1 MSQSSTDHYR
11 NPLKYQG
18 QDYRFVPTYLRK
30 RDPIAPQNASPDI
43 KPPEQQGY
51 YVVNSL
57 WTNTTNSNV
66 WMLVGITNNLGDWR
80 LISSG
85 AGTFDR
91 ILTPDGHLVPP
102 VAGTFTFDSPNNTIT
117 ISGNIATG
125 TISFDALPV
134 LDQLFFDLDLGD
146 TPVHPQNQHLILTS
160 SDSSIDI
167 EGTFPNIIDL
177 RTATIGTFTGLISGG
192 DGQNVDPDPVTHRI
206 ALQSPDGT
214 VGITKDGGDPNAIDF
229 TALPAIQN
237 HLKLRIN
244 GATDVS
250 PTATDP
256 SKFLFTASGGIT
268 LTNPIANTI
277 NFDGGGGGGGGATQ
291 FTADTGTAVPAA
303 GNINVFRTVPFQA
316 STSASGSTIKIKAP
330 NCALFIVDAD
340 ADYGTHTTIQ
350 SAITAASLIAGPHVV
365 FIRPGTYTEDL
376 VMQNNV
382 NLSAFTSDQNSPT
395 VTIKGKITLAA
406 GAACSIQSM
415 TLMDNGSNVIELTG
429 DGKMI
434 TLIDSVVYSSSAD
447 TVVINGASS
456 IILERC
462 TTFLQA
468 LGICHFTA
476 TGTVASLA
484 GIFLDN
490 SILYNV
496 QASTKQS
503 VLTYVSFTSTYSI
516 FHGAIRTENVC
527 AFGAFNTSF
536 ETGIGLSITTYTGNC
551 TGVSITNIQECSFGS
566 GTATAIVLGAGNITL
581 LIQCI
586 VSSSATNAISGPGE
600 LRYSL
605 LDFTGLSS
613 TISVGIETVAGLLG
627 PRLGL
632 ANGGSH
638 VMSGSGNPGG
648 VVTAPRGSIFL
659 RSDAGA
665 TVNNRAYIN
674 TNGGT
679 GWTAFLTAA

>member
-11 NPLKYQG
+11 NPLRYQG

-30 RDPIAPQNASPDI
+30 RDPIAPQTASPDI

-51 YVVNSL
+51 YIVNSL

-66 WMLVGITNNLGDWR
+66 WMLVGITNNLADWR
-80 LISSG
+80 LISAG

-91 ILTPDGHLVPP
+91 ILTPDGNLVPP
-102 VAGTFTFDSPNNTIT
+102 IAGTFTFDSPNNTIN
-117 ISGNIATG
+117 ISGDIPSG

-134 LDQLFFDLDLGD
+134 LDEFFIDLDLGD

-177 RTATIGTFTGLISGG
+177 RTATVGTFTGLISGG

-229 TALPAIQN
+229 TALPAIQD
-237 HLKLRIN
+237 HLKIRIN

-250 PTATDP
+250 PTAADP
-256 SKFLFTASGGIT
+256 SKFLFTASGGLT

-277 NFDGGGGGGGGATQ
+277 NFDGGGGGGGATQ
-291 FTADTGTAVPAA
+291 FTADVGSAVPAA
-303 GNINVFRTVPFQA
+303 GNINIFRTVPFQA
-316 STSASGSTIKIKAP
+316 STSASGSTVKIKAP

-350 SAITAASLIAGPHVV
+350 SAINDALIVGGPHVV
-365 FIRPGTYTEDL
+365 FIRPGDYTEDL
-376 VMQNNV
+376 VMQDNI
-382 NLSAFTSDQNSPT
+382 NLAAFTSDQNSPT
-395 VTIKGKITLAA
+395 VTIRGKITLAA
-406 GAACSIQSM
+406 GASCAIQSM
-415 TLMDNGSNVIELTG
+415 TLRDNGSYVVELTG
-429 DGKMI
+429 DGKTL
-434 TLIDSVVYSSSAD
+434 TLIDSVIYSASAD
-447 TVVINGASS
+447 MVFINGASS
-456 IILERC
+456 INLERC

-468 LGICHFTA
+468 IGASHFTA
-476 TGTVASLA
+476 TGTVLSLA

-490 SILYNV
+490 CILYNSA
-496 QASTKQS
+496 ASSKQS
-503 VLTYVSFTSTYSI
+503 VLTYVNFIATYSV
-516 FHGAIRTENVC
+516 FQGAIRTENVC
-527 AFGAFNTSF
+527 AFGALNCSF
-536 ETGIGLSITTYTGNC
+536 ETGFGLNITTYTGNC
-551 TGVSITNIQECSFGS
+551 TGVSVTNIQRCSFGS
-566 GTATAIVLGAGNITL
+566 GTATTIVLGAGNISL
-581 LIQCI
+581 FIQCVI
-586 VSSSATNAISGPGE
+586 SSTAVTAISGAGEFRYSLINFTGSSSAT
-600 LRYSL
+600 
-605 LDFTGLSS
+605 
-613 TISVGIETVAGLLG
+613 SVGTETSSGFFG
-627 PRLGL
+627 PRIAL